1 MDTQMYTKGVR
12 ELILKVKF
20 NHSGKVV
27 VSNHRNLVIKP
38 PTTKH
43 SNVGSISPRKK
54 RQIDDETRRVMIKY
68 QQRLEIQN
76 RNDETRR
83 MMIEDHRRLEIQDR
97 KEFRTS
103 VLAKNRYDE
112 TRRMMIEDQRRLE
125 TQNRKELRKSILA
138 KKKKK
143 QKSSLTRTARL
154 SRKKKQVKIKLRK
167 KVKLHASISGK
178 SMQMRIDDYKKTEHY
193 RITHSCIITKY
204 GKGIIIEK
212 RKDGSIKVKLDWNG
226 ILYLNPNSDRLSEEA
241 ILNILQ
247 QREAK
252 TRILQ
257 RVMAAYDKWQKEFDK
272 KTKVCLNGKKLTDD
286 DAVAIGKLLKV
297 NCTLKELWIYNSAIT
312 NIRSIGEAL
321 KTNNTLEDLI
331 LVNNNITDVK
341 SIGEALETNNTLTTL
356 ALDYNN
362 ISDINDIG
370 KGLKSNKKLKYLALG
385 NNRITNVQS
394 IGKALTTN
402 IALNVLHLGDNN
414 VTDVES
420 IIKGLEKNISLKVLS
435 VGDIKMTDVQSI
447 IKTNDTLKQL
457 HVYNDLFGNDRNIGS
472 PYILPHANTLYNV
485 HLDIPIGRNNP
496 NIFGTH
502 DTPSRYNIKSK
513 LEDVTVYEKKGSKG
527 YERLKWMGIFTH
539 TTSAGENTKQQKKR
553 VERLKKMILALDQK
567 TIAEIKSFNT
577 PKPPVINSMK
587 ASLYLLGNTK
597 NELKDW
603 KHIVALMNKTGKKSL
618 QRRIKNLET
627 NIIPPNLKKA
637 KKCLKGM
644 DINSIQEISEGAA
657 VFYGWASSIITL
669 YSV

>member
-212 RKDGSIKVKLDWNG
+212 RKDGFIKVKLDWNG

-312 NIRSIGEAL
+312 NIQSIGEAL

-341 SIGEALETNNTLTTL
+341 SIGEALETNNSLKTLN
-356 ALDYNN
+356 LDNNN
-362 ISDINDIG
+362 I
-370 KGLKSNKKLKYLALG
+370 
-385 NNRITNVQS
+385 
-394 IGKALTTN
+394 
-402 IALNVLHLGDNN
+402 
-414 VTDVES
+414 TDDS
-420 IIKGLEKNISLKVLS
+420 GI
-435 VGDIKMTDVQSI
+435 QSI
-447 IKTNDTLKQL
+447 IDGLKTN
-457 HVYNDLFGNDRNIGS
+457 
-472 PYILPHANTLYNV
+472 A
-485 HLDIPIGRNNP
+485 
-496 NIFGTH
+496 
-502 DTPSRYNIKSK
+502 
-513 LEDVTVYEKKGSKG
+513 
-527 YERLKWMGIFTH
+527 
-539 TTSAGENTKQQKKR
+539 
-553 VERLKKMILALDQK
+553 KM
-567 TIAEIKSFNT
+567 FC
-577 PKPPVINSMK
+577 
-587 ASLYLLGNTK
+587 
-597 NELKDW
+597 W
-603 KHIVALMNKTGKKSL
+603 K
-618 QRRIKNLET
+618 
-627 NIIPPNLKKA
+627 
-637 KKCLKGM
+637 
-644 DINSIQEISEGAA
+644 
-657 VFYGWASSIITL
+657 
-669 YSV
+669 